1 MPYAFKYKRKHSR
14 SHIYFHAKINK
25 SETLIKGGGG
35 VVCMFGFQGEHGL
48 NGVKPWEKHHILK
61 VKTPKVKFL

>member
-35 VVCMFGFQGEHGL
+35 LYVCLAFRVNMDLMELSHG
-48 NGVKPWEKHHILK
+48 KSI
-61 VKTPKVKFL
+61 TF